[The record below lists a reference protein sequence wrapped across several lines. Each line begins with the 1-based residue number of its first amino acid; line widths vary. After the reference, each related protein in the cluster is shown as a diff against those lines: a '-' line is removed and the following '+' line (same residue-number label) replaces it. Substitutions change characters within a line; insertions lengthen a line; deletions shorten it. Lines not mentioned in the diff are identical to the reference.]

1 MSMNEAKIKLSPYL
15 GCSKKLIEL
24 FAIIGYEEEALKRS
38 ILKKN
43 EPQEELELTVLSLI
57 ISDSSFNFIPDYFIK
72 QIYPE
77 RPHIKQSKAYP
88 KSDNI
93 IFYLCFDS
101 LTGDRKI
108 INSCYAFRFYE
119 RIKTENGDIYFIPK
133 AFLICSQYPY
143 FSSYCRICEKIF
155 WSTDE
160 RYADKDFP
168 IEIFIHCLVNYL
180 PSPINHN
187 LIMKD
192 FVPNIIIPKLTGYPY
207 VDFNLGKVLTSVNLN
222 CFIKIYILIFLEIDL
237 LFFSP
242 DLEKLNIFMFALYI
256 LNYPLT
262 NTNYF
267 GYIRT
272 ISLKQSEEDEMDDIL
287 LQSGKIFSKGI
298 QIAGNGSRN
307 LSLTSEI
314 IEGRKTSFRGVN
326 CEYKP
331 NIESKFKGL
340 NLVIDIEDKK
350 NPIINNPKSK
360 QEKIININ
368 ILLKYIDNTLN
379 SKKNNFF
386 LDKYLQKLHK
396 NLNNILKDYNYI
408 AKNDS
413 NVANSFFYMNKSIMN
428 INRQIQEIFYDFI
441 LNILVELNKDRIIN
455 PFPKNEHVN
464 TNISA
469 EEKIFKKI
477 IEDSLKY
484 NLYFNDFKKGF
495 KTPDEI
501 NVSLLL
507 SDEYVNLKKQGAFKD
522 ITQQVEYFGVMDKL
536 YTLRSKDLIYDLKAL
551 VIEYSKNNYIPNTSK
566 NGNNRNRNLF
576 VLDEEIIKKFIYKKK
591 NRNYYE
597 VLKDPEEIKI
607 DIETKRNLIFAIQ
620 DYFFNQQII
629 NNEYYLR
636 SSTAYLICI
645 CFPFFAK
652 KIIRFVLLNE
662 YLLNTKKILYFQR
675 YYIFII
681 LKAIN
686 IYYQINKEKGIFPE
700 MEYVSVNTYYLLIQ
714 NYINDNSINQDE
726 ELDSFFKKHL
736 IQPEIYT
743 NVQMNHENV
752 FIYKLD
758 NYIYEDDIKEIKQ
771 NFKIKGNEVNIK
783 IDDKMIKI
791 QKVKSEDIS
800 GIFQEIYSYYKFFLS
815 NDFDIKKIEVNKLSE
830 NCAKLIMLFM
840 KFQNEENFIKILYSL
855 MYSLLSFQKQLS
867 DYSKGKKD

>member
-1 MSMNEAKIKLSPYL
+1 MSEDDIKIKLSPYL
-15 GCSKKLIEL
+15 GCSKKLIE
-24 FAIIGYEEEALKRS
+24 FFGIIGYEEETIKRNLLNTTPNPNELK
-38 ILKKN
+38 
-43 EPQEELELTVLSLI
+43 LTFLSLV
-57 ISDSSFNFIPDYFIK
+57 ISDISFNFIPAYFIK
-72 QIYPE
+72 QIYPDKPPILKSNICP
-77 RPHIKQSKAYP
+77 RP
-88 KSDNI
+88 DNI
-93 IFYLCFDS
+93 IFSLCFDS
-101 LTGDRKI
+101 LNGGRKI
-108 INSCYAFRFYE
+108 VNSGFALRFYE
-119 RIKTENGDIYFIPK
+119 RIKTINNDVYFIPK
-133 AFLICSQYPY
+133 AFLIYSQYPY
-143 FSSYCRICEKIF
+143 FSSYYRICEKILN
-155 WSTDE
+155 STDK

-168 IEIFIHCLVNYL
+168 IEIFIHCLVNYF
-180 PSPINHN
+180 PSPINNN
-187 LIMKD
+187 LILKD

-207 VDFNLGKVLTSVNLN
+207 ADFNLGKVLTSVNLN
-222 CFIKIYILIFLEIDL
+222 NFIKIFILIFLEVDL
-237 LFFSP
+237 MFFSP

-262 NTNYF
+262 DTNYF
-267 GYIRT
+267 WHIKT
-272 ISLKQSEEDEMDDIL
+272 FSLED
-287 LQSGKIFSKGI
+287 
-298 QIAGNGSRN
+298 
-307 LSLTSEI
+307 
-314 IEGRKTSFRGVN
+314 IEGENLNEGTNTTFRGVN
-326 CEYKP
+326 CEFKP
-331 NIESKFKGL
+331 EIDFSNFNALYFI
-340 NLVIDIEDKK
+340 IDIEDKK
-350 NPIINNPKSK
+350 NPIINISDNKEAK
-360 QEKIININ
+360 NIDL
-368 ILLKYIDNTLN
+368 LLKFLKNVLN
-379 SKKNNFF
+379 GKHYPEKNFF
-386 LDKYLQKLHK
+386 LEKYTIKLQK
-396 NLNNILKDYNYI
+396 NLNNILKEYNEI
-408 AKNDS
+408 AINDS
-413 NVANSFFYMNKSIMN
+413 NIANSFFYMNKSIMK

-455 PFPKNEHVN
+455 PFPKNEQNVN

-681 LKAIN
+681 LKTIN

-736 IQPEIYT
+736 IQPEI
-743 NVQMNHENV
+743 NAKVQMNHENA

-783 IDDKMIKI
+783 IDDKKIKI
-791 QKVKSEDIS
+791 QKVKSEDITV
-800 GIFQEIYSYYKFFLS
+800 IFHEIYSYYKFFLS
-815 NDFDIKKIEVNKLSE
+815 NDFDIKKIEVNKLLA

-840 KFQNEENFIKILYSL
+840 QLQNEKNFLKILYSL

>member
-1 MSMNEAKIKLSPYL
+1 
-15 GCSKKLIEL
+15 
-24 FAIIGYEEEALKRS
+24 
-38 ILKKN
+38 
-43 EPQEELELTVLSLI
+43 
-57 ISDSSFNFIPDYFIK
+57 
-72 QIYPE
+72 
-77 RPHIKQSKAYP
+77 
-88 KSDNI
+88 
-93 IFYLCFDS
+93 
-101 LTGDRKI
+101 
-108 INSCYAFRFYE
+108 
-119 RIKTENGDIYFIPK
+119 
-133 AFLICSQYPY
+133 
-143 FSSYCRICEKIF
+143 
-155 WSTDE
+155 
-160 RYADKDFP
+160 
-168 IEIFIHCLVNYL
+168 
-180 PSPINHN
+180 
-187 LIMKD
+187 
-192 FVPNIIIPKLTGYPY
+192 
-207 VDFNLGKVLTSVNLN
+207 
-222 CFIKIYILIFLEIDL
+222 
-237 LFFSP
+237 
-242 DLEKLNIFMFALYI
+242 
-256 LNYPLT
+256 
-262 NTNYF
+262 
-267 GYIRT
+267 
-272 ISLKQSEEDEMDDIL
+272 
-287 LQSGKIFSKGI
+287 
-298 QIAGNGSRN
+298 
-307 LSLTSEI
+307 
-314 IEGRKTSFRGVN
+314 
-326 CEYKP
+326 
-331 NIESKFKGL
+331 
-340 NLVIDIEDKK
+340 
-350 NPIINNPKSK
+350 
-360 QEKIININ
+360 
-368 ILLKYIDNTLN
+368 
-379 SKKNNFF
+379 
-386 LDKYLQKLHK
+386 
-396 NLNNILKDYNYI
+396 
-408 AKNDS
+408 
-413 NVANSFFYMNKSIMN
+413 MN

-455 PFPKNEHVN
+455 PFPKNEQNVN

-469 EEKIFKKI
+469 EEKIFKKMI
-477 IEDSLKY
+477 VDSLKY

-566 NGNNRNRNLF
+566 NVNNRNRNLF

-597 VLKDPEEIKI
+597 VLKDLEEIKI

-736 IQPEIYT
+736 IQPEINA
-743 NVQMNHENV
+743 NVQMNHENA

-783 IDDKMIKI
+783 IDDKKIKI
-791 QKVKSEDIS
+791 QKVKSEDITV
-800 GIFQEIYSYYKFFLS
+800 IFHEIYSYYKFFLS
-815 NDFDIKKIEVNKLSE
+815 NDFDIKKIEVNKLLE

-840 KFQNEENFIKILYSL
+840 QLQNEKNFIKILYSL